1 MYLEDMATMFEKT
14 VDIAMNIFLSTLDSS
29 SDTVRV
35 MTEAVGEIPLNTK
48 NPDSNM
54 KWTLN
59 NLLFCEIGRYEGG

>member
-54 KWTLN
+54 K
-59 NLLFCEIGRYEGG
+59 